1 MVSYNPQVPYNT
13 TAHDYTSDLPYDGF
27 SPAPG
32 DGNSPW
38 KIELAIDLAA
48 NGVGDFFTLDDPVKG
63 VLDNATY
70 LLAGDVLVDITGW
83 VRDLDIKR
91 GRSRVLEKFT
101 AGSCR
106 VTLDNR
112 ERLFDP
118 LMTASPFYGS
128 IIPRKQIVISNNNI
142 PVYQGNVQDWD
153 FSYNVNGDAT
163 ASPSSSDGFAF
174 FAQSNLAPGT
184 ATSQLSGAR
193 VGSVLDE
200 LAWPDG
206 QRDIATGLAT
216 LAADVVDD
224 TQNALTY
231 LQKVE
236 TTENGAMF
244 IGKNGKFTFRDA
256 SLPVYSGVEFGDNGI
271 PFIDYQVAYGVEEL
285 WNKVNIVWSAGT
297 AVGGTVTVDD
307 TVSQGKYGVFEVT
320 YDTLLNGSSPA
331 LALGSA
337 IMDAYSEPKYRID
350 QITVLMEAL
359 TSEQRVNILSLE
371 LADAVLV
378 SWQSFGPA
386 ITQYCIIDG
395 IEHKADTSR
404 HTVTFTLSETTIVS

>member
-13 TAHDYTSDLPYDGF
+13 TAHQYSSDLPYDGF

-70 LLAGDVLVDITGW
+70 LLAGEVLVDITGW
-83 VRDLDIKR
+83 VRSVDVKR

-101 AGSCR
+101 AGSSR
-106 VTLDNR
+106 LTLDNR

-118 LMTASPFYGS
+118 LMTSSPFYGS
-128 IIPRKQIVISNNNI
+128 IIPRKQIVISNNNV

-163 ASPSSSDGFAF
+163 AEPSSSDGFAF

-184 ATSQLSGAR
+184 ATGQLSGAR
-193 VGSVLDE
+193 VNDVLDE
-200 LAWPDG
+200 LSWPDG
-206 QRDIATGLAT
+206 QRDIDTGLAT
-216 LAADVVDD
+216 LAADIVDD
-224 TQNALTY
+224 NQNALSY

-244 IGKNGKFTFRDA
+244 IGKNGKFTFRD
-256 SLPVYSGVEFGDNGI
+256 STLPSYSGVEFGNNGI
-271 PFIDYQVAYGVEEL
+271 PFIDYQVAYGVDEL

-297 AVGGTVTVDD
+297 AIGGTVTVEN

-320 YDTLLNGSSPA
+320 YDTLLAGSA
-331 LALGSA
+331 TAAALGSA
-337 IMDAYSEPKYRID
+337 IVATYAEPKYRID
-350 QITVLMEAL
+350 QITVLMNGV
-359 TSEQRVNILSLE
+359 TSQQELDVLSLE

-378 SWQSFGPA
+378 SWQNFGPP

-404 HTVTFTLSETTIVS
+404 HTVTFTLSETTIA